1 MDLVGTKEVCEM
13 LDVNPANF
21 WYVRE
26 RPGFPRP
33 LTSLACGTIWRR
45 VDIERY
51 ARREAK
57 THEHQTATA

>member
-1 MDLVGTKEVCEM
+1 MDLVGTKEVCEI
-13 LDVNPANF
+13 LGVNPTNF

-33 LTSLACGTIWRR
+33 VTTLACGTIWRR

-51 ARREAK
+51 AVTRRAIGGRL
-57 THEHQTATA
+57 AAVA